1 MKANEWVLILYLSG
15 TIRTERDLDRI
26 INRSTS
32 PNYITDE
39 IVGW

>member
-15 TIRTERDLDRI
+15 TIRTERDLHRI
-26 INRSTS
+26 INRSTN